1 MHSRGNEHLWAKAI
15 AAGEVD
21 VPPPGQRF
29 RVPLTSVEMRAMYQ
43 RNRTPEVRA
52 LLWEVAR
59 LQAIVRRAN
68 QLAACFPLY
77 DNHATASSFH
87 IILEALRREL
97 AVEPCIHIEAP
108 AIPGAWPEEMVDAI
122 GPGRQA
128 RRRGR

>member
-15 AAGEVD
+15 AAGEVEAS
-21 VPPPGQRF
+21 PARQRF
-29 RVPLTSVEMRAMYQ
+29 RAPLTSVEMRAMYL

-59 LQAIVRRAN
+59 LHAIVRRAN

-77 DNHATASSFH
+77 DNQTTASSFH

-97 AVEPCIHIEAP
+97 ALEPCIHRDAH
-108 AIPGAWPEEMVDAI
+108 AIAGQWPEELVDAI
-122 GPGRQA
+122 GPGRQVKS
-128 RRRGR
+128 RRR